1 MFRLQ
6 PLFSADLSQ
15 LMYFPNFAFVEMK
28 KLVIVVV
35 ITTTI
40 IILLL
45 QKTCMA
51 AFFFFNL
58 FSFKML
64 RTSYKKGNI
73 EHVSVF

>member
-15 LMYFPNFAFVEMK
+15 LIYFPNFAFVEMK

-45 QKTCMA
+45 LKTCMA
-51 AFFFFNL
+51 AFFL
-58 FSFKML
+58 ICSHLKC
-64 RTSYKKGNI
+64 
-73 EHVSVF
+73 

>member
-51 AFFFFNL
+51 AFFFL
-58 FSFKML
+58 ICSHLKC
-64 RTSYKKGNI
+64 
-73 EHVSVF
+73 

>member
-15 LMYFPNFAFVEMK
+15 LIYFPNFAFVEMK

-51 AFFFFNL
+51 AFFFFL
-58 FSFKML
+58 ICTHLKC
-64 RTSYKKGNI
+64 
-73 EHVSVF
+73 